1 MGMSRTMVKAV
12 STLKWTQF
20 ENYKLWLNSKY
31 SRSENGNLILKQSQ
45 NRKDQKFVSGAPKM
59 ASFSQLPAVKKD
71 TIFGAGQTNFRPFL
85 FSDCFN

>member
-20 ENYKLWLNSKY
+20 ENYKLRLNSKY

-59 ASFSQLPAVKKD
+59 ASYF
-71 TIFGAGQTNFRPFL
+71 TAGN
-85 FSDCFN
+85 